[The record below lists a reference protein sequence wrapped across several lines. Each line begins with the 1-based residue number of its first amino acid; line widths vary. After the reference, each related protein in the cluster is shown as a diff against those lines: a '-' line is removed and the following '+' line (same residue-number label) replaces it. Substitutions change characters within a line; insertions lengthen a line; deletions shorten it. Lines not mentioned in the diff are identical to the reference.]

1 MNQDESVADTDP
13 SGRNSRKLRVSR
25 RLVIV
30 SMSLVP
36 VTLLSWP
43 TMDLV
48 LSAGGDWSF
57 WRSAVATVIA
67 VPIALLLIFLIRER
81 IGVDGVTDDASSWK
95 YWVSLA
101 LTLVC
106 AALIQSP
113 FSMMFTLGTWW
124 CIGVF
129 VGSRKRS
136 ALVTGVLLVTPWLL
150 TPLVPGEV
158 NVGLYA
164 LVWAGTMLWS
174 VFLAAGFLMTIWL
187 WDLTRDAINGQKAR
201 AQLAVSEERLRFAR
215 DMHDLLGHSL
225 SALAV
230 KSELAGRLVERAPE
244 RAVVE
249 MAEVQDLARRALQ
262 QVRSAVNG
270 YREVDLATEVGSVR
284 EVLRANGTDVTVTG
298 LEGLEVP
305 VEKAGLAAWVVRE
318 GGTNVLRHSDAT
330 ECRIGFSV
338 TRETSAGPESLVV
351 EVFNNR
357 VRGPGKADG
366 LSSGNGLSG
375 LSERVAMGGGALSAA
390 RTGDHGFLLRAII
403 PLRGTGPSA
412 VGGRGGPGWGAR
424 APRDKERRDGPTG

>member
-1 MNQDESVADTDP
+1 MNEDEAVAGTDP

-36 VTLLSWP
+36 LTLLSWP

-48 LSAGGDWSF
+48 LSTGQDWSF
-57 WRSAVATVIA
+57 WRSAVATVVALPVA
-67 VPIALLLIFLIRER
+67 VLLIFLIRER
-81 IGVDGVTDDASSWK
+81 IGVDGVTGDASSWK

-101 LTLVC
+101 LTLLC

-129 VGSRKRS
+129 VGSRRRS
-136 ALVTGVLLVTPWLL
+136 AVVTAVLLVTPWLL
-150 TPLVPGEV
+150 TPLVPGDV

-164 LVWAGTMLWS
+164 AVWVGTMVWA

-230 KSELAGRLVERAPE
+230 KAELAGRLVDRAPE
-244 RAVVE
+244 RAVAE

-270 YREVDLATEVGSVR
+270 YREVDLPTEVGSVR

-305 VEKAGLAAWVVRE
+305 GDKAGLAAWVVRE
-318 GGTNVLRHSDAT
+318 GGTNVLRHSDAS

-338 TRETSAGPESLVV
+338 TRDASMEREALVV
-351 EVFNNR
+351 EVYNDK
-357 VRGPGKADG
+357 VRGPDKEDG

-403 PLRGTGPSA
+403 PLAEPASPALRDRLRRNAGSAAAADPRG
-412 VGGRGGPGWGAR
+412 
-424 APRDKERRDGPTG
+424 